1 MPFEDF
7 PDGIIVADEH
17 AKVTLANKWVRYW
30 ARAEGDEMIGMDLR
44 DAVPFDD
51 LAGNS
56 WFDSVHPYDGLAIRK
71 RISESSWYSPRGSE
85 YLITASLVRERPAGR
100 VIKVIVSMRNARV
113 RLQRDR
119 QKSDMVATVAHEL
132 RSPLTGIKG
141 FSATLLS
148 RWDAFTEDQRL
159 FMLQTI
165 DADADRLSRLIT
177 ELLDAA
183 RIDAGRLS
191 LRTEPV
197 QLDELTGR
205 VLNSVF
211 SAVDEPPQPRV
222 EGEVPVVWGDAD
234 RVTQVLTNL
243 VENAIRHGEGL
254 REVVVAAE
262 PRGDIDGVAVRIVD
276 SGPGIP
282 EESRVRIFSRFWRS
296 GPGAGSGLGMF
307 IVRGVVDQHGGSII
321 IEDAEGGGA
330 SICVW
335 FPVNEPDTMTS

>member
-1 MPFEDF
+1 MPSDEY
-7 PDGIIVADEH
+7 PDGIIVAD
-17 AKVTLANKWVRYW
+17 ADGRVTYVNEWIKYW
-30 ARAEGDEMIGMDLR
+30 ARAEGDEMLGMHLN

-56 WFDSVHPYDGLAIRK
+56 WFDSVHPYDGLAIRT
-71 RISESSWYSPRGSE
+71 RISEASWYSPRGSE
-85 YLITASLVRERPAGR
+85 YLITASLVRDRPAGK
-100 VIKVIVSMRNARV
+100 VIKVVVWVRNARV

-119 QKSDMVATVAHEL
+119 EKSDMVATVAHEL

-141 FSATLLS
+141 FTATLLS
-148 RWDAFTEDQRL
+148 RWDAFTEEQRL

-197 QLDELTGR
+197 RLDELASR
-205 VLNSVF
+205 VLKSVF
-211 SAVDEPPQPRV
+211 STADEVPVPRV
-222 EGEVPVVWGDAD
+222 VGEVPVVWGDAD

-254 REVVVAAE
+254 RDVVISIE
-262 PRGDIDGVAVRIVD
+262 DRGDTPGVAVRIID
-276 SGPGIP
+276 NGPGIP

-307 IVRGVVDQHGGSII
+307 IVRGVVDQHGGSIS
-321 IEDAEGGGA
+321 IEDADGGGA

-335 FPVNEPDTMTS
+335 FPVNEPDSMTS

>member
-1 MPFEDF
+1 MPFDEF
-7 PDGIIVADEH
+7 PDGIVVADAEGR
-17 AKVTLANKWVRYW
+17 VTYVNNWVKYW
-30 ARAEGDEMIGMDLR
+30 ARAQDDELLGMHIN
-44 DAVPFDD
+44 DALPFDD
-51 LAGNS
+51 LNGNR
-56 WFDSVHPYDGLAIRK
+56 WFDCVHPYDGLNIRR

-100 VIKVIVSMRNARV
+100 VVKVIVSIRNARV

-119 QKSDMVATVAHEL
+119 EKSDMVATVAHEL

-148 RWDAFTEDQRL
+148 RWEAFTEEQRV

-197 QLDELTGR
+197 RLDELTER
-205 VLNSVF
+205 VLASVF
-211 SAVDEPPQPRV
+211 STAEQPPLPRV
-222 EGEVPVVWGDAD
+222 EGEIPLVWGDSD
-234 RVTQVLTNL
+234 RVTQVFTNL
-243 VENAIRHGEGL
+243 VENAVRHGEGL
-254 REVVVAAE
+254 REIVVTAHE
-262 PRGDIDGVAVRIVD
+262 SNGRPGVLVSVLD
-276 SGPGIP
+276 NGPGIP
-282 EESRVRIFSRFWRS
+282 EEARMRIFSRFWRS

-307 IVRGVVDQHGGSII
+307 IVRGVVDQHGGSISI
-321 IEDAEGGGA
+321 ADAPGGGA
-330 SICVW
+330 VISVW
-335 FPVNEPDTMTS
+335 FPVNEPDTVTS

>member
-1 MPFEDF
+1 MPFDHF
-7 PDGIIVADEH
+7 PDGIVVAD
-17 AKVTLANKWVRYW
+17 ADGRVTYVNRWIKYW
-30 ARAEGDEMIGMDLR
+30 ARAEGDELLGMHLD
-44 DAVPFDD
+44 DAIPFDD
-51 LAGNS
+51 LSGNS
-56 WFDSVHPYDGLAIRK
+56 WFDCVQPYEGLNIRT
-71 RISESSWYSPRGSE
+71 RVSESSWYSPRGSE
-85 YLITASLVRERPAGR
+85 YLITASLVRDEPAGK
-100 VIKVIVSMRNARV
+100 VMKVIVSIRNARV

-119 QKSDMVATVAHEL
+119 ERSDMVATVAHEL

-148 RWDAFTEDQRL
+148 RWDAFTEDQRV

-197 QLDELTGR
+197 RLEEVTER
-205 VLNSVF
+205 VLASVF
-211 SAVDEPPQPRV
+211 STAEEPPLPRLV
-222 EGEVPVVWGDAD
+222 GDVPLVWGDAD
-234 RVTQVLTNL
+234 RITQVFTNL
-243 VENAIRHGEGL
+243 LENAMRHGEGL
-254 REVVVAAE
+254 REVVIQSDDHEGV
-262 PRGDIDGVAVRIVD
+262 PGVAVRVVD
-276 SGPGIP
+276 NGPGIAP
-282 EESRVRIFSRFWRS
+282 ESRMRIFSRFWRA

-307 IVRGVVDQHGGSII
+307 IVRGVVDQHGGHIL

-335 FPVNEPDTMTS
+335 FPVNEPDTLTS